1 MGIYQESGYINY
13 EWMKQQGCTL
23 ICIVAPRGTGKTFT
37 ILDYYLQK
45 KEPIIYGRRTK
56 MQMITAADNVTSI
69 YKPLNIERGY
79 NVRGEFCKDSYAK
92 FWEEDEEHGERL
104 VAFGAPL
111 NTFYNVRGFS
121 AAEFNDLF
129 FDEAVPEPTE
139 PQRGGEEKAF
149 LNMIETINRNRELS
163 GGKPINITIAGNSDT
178 LNVPIF
184 RALDLVKIIENL
196 VRTGQEMYIDKKE
209 SIAVFNL
216 VNSPIAAK
224 KKETFLYKRTK
235 NKSFVDMAINNK
247 FRDLD
252 ASETS
257 IKTSVP
263 LVEYIPLYSIDG
275 GEIYVYKHKSRGEY
289 YFTTKKTGAFNKNYN
304 LYLTS
309 ERKEFILKE
318 KKTLIMIIERKA
330 FFESFDI
337 KAKLENVL
345 FNSH

>member
-163 GGKPINITIAGNSDT
+163 GGKSISITIAGNSDT

-184 RALDLVKIIENL
+184 RARDLVKIIKK
-196 VRTGQEMYIDKKE
+196 QKYIQ
-209 SIAVFNL
+209 L
-216 VNSPIAAK
+216 
-224 KKETFLYKRTK
+224 
-235 NKSFVDMAINNK
+235 
-247 FRDLD
+247 
-252 ASETS
+252 
-257 IKTSVP
+257 
-263 LVEYIPLYSIDG
+263 
-275 GEIYVYKHKSRGEY
+275 
-289 YFTTKKTGAFNKNYN
+289 KKTQ
-304 LYLTS
+304 
-309 ERKEFILKE
+309 
-318 KKTLIMIIERKA
+318 
-330 FFESFDI
+330 
-337 KAKLENVL
+337 KLSVEVEDD
-345 FNSH
+345 